1 MTSRSGLSKVELA
14 ATAALLLAVLGVGAL
29 LLPRPSGG
37 AGSPPPV
44 AQGPTVSWDTAS
56 LEPARR
62 AAGLPACPDG
72 PGPAPNGPLAGLRL
86 PCLGGPGTVPLG
98 AALAGR
104 DVLINLWASYCAP
117 CRAELPALAEYAER
131 PGAVDVVTVDQR
143 DKPEAA
149 LALLAD
155 LGVKLPAIADPDG
168 QVPAAL
174 HSPPALPL
182 SYLLRADGTVVPV
195 WPPVPFR
202 SADAVS
208 EAVSKL
214 VSRPRVGSPPGASPV
229 HGAGS

>member
-1 MTSRSGLSKVELA
+1 M

-29 LLPRPSGG
+29 LLRSSGG
-37 AGSPPPV
+37 PDAPPAAAP
-44 AQGPTVSWDTAS
+44 APQVSWDPAS

-62 AAGLPACPDG
+62 AAGLPPCPDG
-72 PGPAPNGPLAGLRL
+72 PGPAPSGPLAGLRL
-86 PCLGGPGTVPLG
+86 PCLGAPGTSAVADG
-98 AALAGR
+98 LAGQ
-104 DVLINLWASYCAP
+104 DVLINLWASYCGP
-117 CRAELPALAEYAER
+117 CRAELPALAEYSTR
-131 PGAVDVVTVDQR
+131 PGAVEVVTVDER

-155 LGVKLPAIADPDG
+155 LGVKLPAVADPDG
-168 QVPAAL
+168 RVPAAL

-182 SYLLRADGTVVPV
+182 SYLLRADGTVTPV

-208 EAVSKL
+208 DAVSKL
-214 VSRPRVGSPPGASPV
+214 RAGAP